1 MLFFRVHKQLT
12 KQLIK
17 MHAKEH
23 VSLDQICNVPTYL
36 KIDLSDIILCI
47 RNKAL

>member
-1 MLFFRVHKQLT
+1 
-12 KQLIK
+12 

-47 RNKAL
+47 RNKDIWAEVFVLW